1 MSITFIKGNLFNSS
15 CQTLINTVNCV
26 GVMGKGIALVYRLRY
41 PHLFT
46 EYQRK
51 CQNHE
56 IQVGN
61 LWLYHGAANTPGV
74 LNFPTKTH
82 WKLPSKLEYIE
93 LGLQFFQQNYQAL
106 NITSVAFPLLGAHN
120 GGLSPQVVRG
130 VMEKYLT
137 DCSLTVEIYEHDATA
152 TDSLFEVFRNRWLSI
167 LPQTLPQVTYIRQTA
182 ILNRITE
189 VLANRH
195 ANSLI
200 DLLEYDGIGL
210 KTLEKCFSMVMNP
223 HALDQQISLF

>member
-15 CQTLINTVNCV
+15 CQTLVNTVNCV

-51 CQNHE
+51 CRNHE

-61 LWLYHGAANTPGV
+61 LWLYHGAVNTPTV

-93 LGLQFFQQNYQAL
+93 QGLQFFRQNYQAL
-106 NITSVAFPLLGAHN
+106 NITSIAFPLLGAQN
-120 GGLSPQVVRG
+120 GGLPPQVVRR
-130 VMEKYLT
+130 VMEEHLI
-137 DCSLTVEIYEHDATA
+137 DCHLPIEIYEHDAA
-152 TDSLFEVFRNRWLSI
+152 APDNLFEAFRGRWLSI
-167 LPQTLPQVTYIRQTA
+167 PPKKLPQVTGIRQTA
-182 ILNRITE
+182 ILSQISE
-189 VLANRH
+189 VLANGH
-195 ANSLI
+195 INSLV
-200 DLLEYDGIGL
+200 DMLEYDGIGL
-210 KTLEKCFSMVMNP
+210 KTLAKCFSMVMNP
-223 HALDQQISLF
+223 HAGGQQTSLF

>member
-15 CQTLINTVNCV
+15 CQTLVNTVNCV

-61 LWLYHGAANTPGV
+61 LWLYHGAVNTPGV

-93 LGLQFFQQNYQAL
+93 QGLQFFQQNYQAL
-106 NITSVAFPLLGAHN
+106 NITSAAFPLLGAHN
-120 GGLSPQVVRG
+120 GGLSPQVVRA
-130 VMEKYLT
+130 VMEKYLA
-137 DCSLTVEIYEHDATA
+137 DCYLPIEIYEHDASA
-152 TDSLFEVFRNRWLSI
+152 PDNLFEAFRNRWLSV
-167 LPQTLPQVTYIRQTA
+167 PQQTLSLVTGIRQTA
-182 ILNRITE
+182 ILSRITK
-189 VLANRH
+189 VLATRH

-200 DLLEYDGIGL
+200 DLLEYDGIGFR
-210 KTLEKCFSMVMNP
+210 TLAKCFSMMMNP
-223 HALDQQISLF
+223 HSLGQQTSLF

>member
-15 CQTLINTVNCV
+15 CQTLVNTVNCV

-46 EYQRK
+46 EYQHK
-51 CQNHE
+51 CRNLE

-61 LWLYHGAANTPGV
+61 LWLYNGSVNAPAV

-93 LGLQFFQQNYQAL
+93 RGLQYFQQNYQAL

-130 VMEKYLT
+130 VMAKYLA
-137 DCSLTVEIYEHDATA
+137 DCHLPVEIYEHDATVQ
-152 TDSLFEVFRNRWLSI
+152 DNLFELFRSRWLAI
-167 LPQTLPQVTYIRQTA
+167 PPLTLPQITGIRQTA
-182 ILNRITE
+182 ILSRITE
-189 VLANRH
+189 VLVERRAY
-195 ANSLI
+195 SLI

-210 KTLEKCFSMVMNP
+210 KTLEKCFSMVIN
-223 HALDQQISLF
+223 HKASGHQTSLF

>member
-15 CQTLINTVNCV
+15 CQTLVNTVNCV

-61 LWLYHGAANTPGV
+61 LWLYQGIVNAPSV

-93 LGLQFFQQNYQAL
+93 RGLQFFQQNYQAL
-106 NITSVAFPLLGAHN
+106 KITSVAFPLLGAHN

-130 VMEKYLT
+130 VMEQYLA
-137 DCSLTVEIYEHDATA
+137 DCHLPIEIYEHDATA
-152 TDSLFEVFRNRWLSI
+152 PDNLFESFRSRWLSV
-167 LPQTLPQVTYIRQTA
+167 PFQNLPQVTGIRQTA
-182 ILNRITE
+182 IINRITE

-210 KTLEKCFSMVMNP
+210 NTLAKCFSMIMNP
-223 HALDQQISLF
+223 YTPGQQTSLF